1 MSFKIKQK
9 RIDTLEKLYLIFGGI
24 ETELERI
31 TSTELGIGA
40 LTQEEHNTDLIANHL
55 KEKKLHPF
63 LINVIKNTTNYDD
76 KKKAISALLIV
87 AEQED
92 LESILSQP
100 DFLSNKSIQKALVEA
115 IKEINDTDDKQKALK
130 ALIKSAE
137 PKDLKAIFSQSDFLS
152 NFNQQLSNII
162 TKQTIDNT
170 LKRKTIKA
178 LRQIKGN
185 DDKIA
190 HIMIAA
196 LDVNDAETK
205 NEAIYFFKEYHK
217 EVDANLITDL
227 VNTSELDLDFKK
239 DLCADK
245 VKMSSLNDLL
255 EKFNNQESIDHCLK
269 KAKEYLALIGYDNFN
284 EKNPSIDL
292 LYKVPTNI
300 KKLTKKNNKEEED
313 ALDSIKTLVTNI
325 INVQQ
330 KQFVL
335 ELFFGKIKPFAASQ
349 DIQATIGVNDIEKFT
364 TNYKDKLTKILS
376 KIQYEDPDSVNF
388 YKEYI
393 KADFINTIPNNE
405 KPGSGHFS
413 RMSWGYSNSWFDS
426 GNYSC
431 LYLKSTTKKNNNEFL
446 EKILNIKN
454 KATFQ
459 GTSNRK
465 ENEIL
470 CDSDA
475 IERIVKEYAACS
487 SESSKREYRQA
498 FYQVLSDLKC
508 VDDTKTTK
516 TRWLPPLCQKINT
529 IELKNELKIPCSKD
543 QLHLLVHAKIA
554 NFRYGYSQNELAGTI
569 KKTKEERLPSE
580 INNYCEKHQKFLL
593 QHQKENLNIL
603 CIKISTSDDIGYFS
617 GGLGGATRYVF
628 NSFIYSPS
636 RKAANKAA
644 NIVHYYTPNLPNF
657 SIEQPDGCTLVNPK
671 EVSK

>member
-162 TKQTIDNT
+162 TKTIDNT
-170 LKRKTIKA
+170 LNRKTIKA
-178 LRQIKGN
+178 LHQIKDNDDKN

-196 LDVNDAETK
+196 LDVGDAETK
-205 NEAIYFFKEYHK
+205 GEAISFFKEYHK
-217 EVDANLITDL
+217 EVDANLITFL
-227 VNTSELDLDFKK
+227 VKESKLEEEFKK
-239 DLCADK
+239 DLYTDK

-255 EKFNNQESIDHCLK
+255 EKFNNQENIDDCLK
-269 KAKEYLALIGYDNFN
+269 KAEKYLKLMSHNDFD
-284 EKNPSIDL
+284 KTQPDRDL
-292 LYKVPTNI
+292 LNELPKNI
-300 KKLTKKNNKEEED
+300 KELTKKNNEKKD
-313 ALDSIKTLVTNI
+313 ALDSIETLVTN
-325 INVQQ
+325 NNNDKQ
-330 KQFVL
+330 KEFVL
-335 ELFFGKIKPFAASQ
+335 ELFFGKINSFAASQ
-349 DIQATIGVNDIEKFT
+349 NIPATIGVNDIEKFKK
-364 TNYKDKLTKILS
+364 NYKDKLTDILAKIE
-376 KIQYEDPDSVNF
+376 YEDPDSVNF

-393 KADFINTIPNNE
+393 KADFINNIPNKD
-405 KPGSGHFS
+405 KPGSGLFS
-413 RMSWGYSNSWFDS
+413 WSSWGYSRNFFDS
-426 GNYSC
+426 GNMRN
-431 LYLKSTTKKNNNEFL
+431 LPYLPPSTTKENNGEFL

-454 KATFQ
+454 EATFQ

-465 ENEIL
+465 KDERL

-475 IERIVKEYAACS
+475 IKQIVQEYAACS

-498 FYQVLSDLKC
+498 FYQVLEDLKC
-508 VDDTKTTK
+508 VNDTKTKK
-516 TRWLPPLCQKINT
+516 TRWLPPLLQKINT
-529 IELKNELKIPCSKD
+529 IELKKNELKIPCSQD

-554 NFRYGYSQNELAGTI
+554 NFRYGYSQNELAETI
-569 KKTKEERLPSE
+569 KKTKPERLTSE
-580 INNYCEKHQKFLL
+580 INNYCKKHEESLL
-593 QHQKENLNIL
+593 QRQKENLNQPAIIL
-603 CIKISTSDDIGYFS
+603 DF
-617 GGLGGATRYVF
+617 L
-628 NSFIYSPS
+628 
-636 RKAANKAA
+636 
-644 NIVHYYTPNLPNF
+644 
-657 SIEQPDGCTLVNPK
+657 LVDWA
-671 EVSK
+671 VQQDMC